1 MGSQHQDHFLNLEES
16 RDREVS
22 MHTTHTSRSHSR
34 TMSHLSPGEET
45 RNLQLEIDHLSRKL
59 RRKQRMASPSSSG
72 SESGEDSSYRPWLKT
87 PPSESFFYKEE
98 RYHKQMSKSLTH
110 RSLGNDAMS
119 RLCAKFKNH
128 RLCIGLTR
136 PNFLVDLCN

>member
-34 TMSHLSPGEET
+34 TMSHVSPGEET

-72 SESGEDSSYRPWLKT
+72 SESGEDSSYRPRSKT
-87 PPSESFFYKEE
+87 PHSESFFYKEE
-98 RYHKQMSKSLTH
+98 R
-110 RSLGNDAMS
+110 
-119 RLCAKFKNH
+119 
-128 RLCIGLTR
+128 
-136 PNFLVDLCN
+136 